1 MNRDSF
7 PPYGVHDDDDWENF
21 MEISSTDESEFIT
34 DYEYLMNRKQFPQT
48 KNEEDWIETNGT
60 LLIENL
66 RLLKSLNLDK
76 IPKVAIY
83 IDNTLG
89 YPIIYFSPL
98 KRLIMFINIKYRGHF
113 YVLDLK
119 KEFFA
124 VMSIT
129 RGPIYNYFDIVEDS
143 LFEEKTI
150 KRNEYTKTQCIFAM
164 NNKIFK

>member
-1 MNRDSF
+1 
-7 PPYGVHDDDDWENF
+7 
-21 MEISSTDESEFIT
+21 
-34 DYEYLMNRKQFPQT
+34 MNRKQFPQT

-66 RLLKSLNLDK
+66 RLLRSLNVDK

-98 KRLIMFINIKYRGHF
+98 KRFNMFINIKYRDHF

-119 KEFFA
+119 KKFFG

-143 LFEEKTI
+143 LLEEKTI